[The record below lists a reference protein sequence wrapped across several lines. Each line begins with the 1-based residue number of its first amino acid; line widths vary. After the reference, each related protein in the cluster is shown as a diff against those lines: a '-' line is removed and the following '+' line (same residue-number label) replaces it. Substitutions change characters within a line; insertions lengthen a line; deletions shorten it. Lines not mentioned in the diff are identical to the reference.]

1 MCTLYPSV
9 PDGCGRAVLLIVLRR
24 FPMIYKRLGEMLLA
38 VEAIN
43 EEQLNKALEIQRKT
57 TGKKIGEILI
67 EQGFAT
73 QRQVYKALERQL
85 GVEFVDLLSVEI
97 PKEMTQLVP
106 RSLAKKYD
114 VVPVRSAGESLSLA
128 MADPLNFVATE
139 AIHMATRKKIVP
151 MLATPEAITRTINDV
166 YGSESAEKALQELK
180 SDEDAAEDFQN
191 IAAAN
196 IIGADSENA
205 APTIRLVNSFLEYAV
220 HQNVSDIHLEP
231 REAAMAVRMR
241 IDGVLRHVFTVPRN
255 TQSAVIARIKVMGN
269 MNIAEHKIPLD
280 GRSNVRIGEKDVDL
294 RISTL
299 PTVYGEKVVIRLLNK
314 SSSLLNT
321 KGIGLVGKNLQK
333 FTSLLENSNGVI
345 LIVGPT
351 GSGKSSSMYTMI
363 GKLNTE
369 QVNLVTLEDP
379 VEYNFDGVN
388 QVQINEKTGM
398 TFASGLRSI
407 LRQDP
412 DIIAVGEI
420 RDGETADIAM
430 RAAITGHLVLSTLH
444 TNDAPSTIDRLLDM
458 GVESFLISSALK
470 GIISQ
475 RLVRRICPNCRT
487 EYSASAEEQA
497 MLKLPYVPGR
507 KFYRGR
513 GCSQCFNTG
522 YRGRTAVFEILVLTS
537 AIKQGIADNVPHS
550 RLQELIHESDFE
562 PLITDC
568 VRLVL
573 NGTTTLEEAYRT
585 VNSTDI

>member
-1 MCTLYPSV
+1 MVY
-9 PDGCGRAVLLIVLRR
+9 R
-24 FPMIYKRLGEMLLA
+24 RLGEMLIA
-38 VEAIN
+38 NEYIT
-43 EEQLNKALEIQRKT
+43 EEQLKKALEIQRKVP
-57 TGKKIGEILI
+57 GKKIGEILV
-67 EQGFAT
+67 EQGFTT
-73 QRQVYKALERQL
+73 QKRVYRMLERQL
-85 GVEFVDLLSVEI
+85 GVEFIDLAGAVI
-97 PKEMTQLVP
+97 PKEMARLVP
-106 RSLAKKYD
+106 RSIARKYN
-114 VVPVRSAGESLSLA
+114 VIPVQATADTLRLA
-128 MADPLNFVATE
+128 MSDTLNFMATE
-139 AIHMATRKKIVP
+139 AVRMVTKRKIVP
-151 MLATPEAITRTINDV
+151 MLATSEAITRAITDL
-166 YGSESAEKALQELK
+166 YGSESAEKALQDLK
-180 SDEDAAEDFQN
+180 TTEDQSTTDFQN

-220 HQNVSDIHLEP
+220 NQNCSDIHLEP
-231 REAAMAVRMR
+231 RESAMYVRMR
-241 IDGVLRHVFTVPRN
+241 IDGVLRQVFVVPKG

-321 KGIGLVGKNLQK
+321 KGIGLTGKNLQK
-333 FTSLLENSNGVI
+333 FNTLLENSNGVI

-475 RLVRRICPNCRT
+475 RLVRRICPNCRA
-487 EYSASAEEQA
+487 EYTASAEEQQ
-497 MLKLPYVPGR
+497 MLRLPYVAGR
-507 KFYRGR
+507 KFYRGK
-513 GCSQCFNTG
+513 GCPMCFGTG
-522 YRGRTAVFEILVLTS
+522 YRGRTAVFEILVLNS
-537 AIKQGIADNVPHS
+537 AIKHAIADNVPHS
-550 RLQELIHESDFE
+550 QLQQLIHESDFE
-562 PLITDC
+562 PLIVDC
-568 VRLVL
+568 VRLVQ
-573 NGTTTLEEAYRT
+573 NGTTTVDEAFRT

>member
-1 MCTLYPSV
+1 MLN
-9 PDGCGRAVLLIVLRR
+9 
-24 FPMIYKRLGEMLLA
+24 KRLGDLLVA
-38 VEAIN
+38 AEYITP
-43 EEQLNKALEIQRKT
+43 EQLHRAMDILKRNP
-57 TGKKIGEILI
+57 GKKLQDIVV
-67 EQGFAT
+67 EQGFTT
-73 QRQVYKALERQL
+73 QRRAYKTMEKML
-85 GVEFVDLLSVEI
+85 GAEYIDLTSMVL
-97 PKEMTQLVP
+97 PKELTRLVP
-106 RSLAKKYD
+106 RSIARKHN
-114 VVPVRSAGESLSLA
+114 VVPVRSDPESLWLA

-139 AIHMATRKKIVP
+139 AVRMATHRKVIA
-151 MLATPEAITRTINDV
+151 MLATPEAITRSINDL
-166 YGSESAEKALQELK
+166 YGSESAEKALEELK
-180 SDEDAAEDFQN
+180 SDDSAAATDFQN

-220 HQNVSDIHLEP
+220 NQNCSDIHLEP
-231 REAAMAVRMR
+231 RESAMYVRMR
-241 IDGVLRHVFTVPRN
+241 IDGVLRQVFVVPKN

-314 SSSLLNT
+314 SSALLNT
-321 KGIGLVGKNLQK
+321 KGIGLTGKNLQK
-333 FTSLLENSNGVI
+333 FDTLLENSNGVI

-363 GKLNTE
+363 GRLNTE

-470 GIISQ
+470 GVISQ

-487 EYSASAEEQA
+487 EYTPTADEQA
-497 MLKLPYVPGR
+497 MLHMPYSPGR
-507 KFYRGR
+507 RFYRGR
-513 GCSQCFNTG
+513 GCPMCFNTG

-537 AIKQGIADNVPHS
+537 AIKHAIADNVPHS
-550 RLQELIHESDFE
+550 QLMELIHQSDFE
-562 PLITDC
+562 PLLADC
-568 VRLVL
+568 TRLVL
-573 NGTTTLEEAYRT
+573 DGTTTVEEAYRT
-585 VNSTDI
+585 VNSTDL

>member
-1 MCTLYPSV
+1 MV
-9 PDGCGRAVLLIVLRR
+9 
-24 FPMIYKRLGEMLLA
+24 YKRIGEMMVSA
-38 VEAIN
+38 GHITT
-43 EEQLNKALEIQRKT
+43 EQLNKALEIQKKT
-57 TGKKIGEILI
+57 TGKKLVDILV
-67 EQGFAT
+67 EQGYIS
-73 QRQVYKALERQL
+73 QRKMYQILEKQL
-85 GVEFVDLLSVEI
+85 DVQFVDLGGMVI
-97 PKEMTQLVP
+97 PKELAQVLP
-106 RSLAKKYD
+106 RSLARKHN
-114 VVPVRSAGESLSLA
+114 VVPVRGDANTLYIA
-128 MADPLNFVATE
+128 MEDPLNFVA
-139 AIHMATRKKIVP
+139 ADAVRMATKRKVVP
-151 MLATPEAITRTINDV
+151 MLATPDALTRAITDL
-166 YGSESAEKALQELK
+166 YGSESAEKALQDLK
-180 SDEDAAEDFQN
+180 QTEDETTTDFQN

-220 HQNVSDIHLEP
+220 NQNASDIHLEP

-241 IDGVLRHVFTVPRN
+241 IDGVLRQVFTVPRN

-280 GRSNVRIGEKDVDL
+280 GRSNIRVGEKDVDL

-321 KGIGLVGKNLQK
+321 KGIGLQGKNLEK
-333 FTSLLENSNGVI
+333 FNALLENSNGVI

-444 TNDAPSTIDRLLDM
+444 TNDAPSTLDRLLDM

-470 GIISQ
+470 GVISQ

-487 EYSASAEEQA
+487 DYAASAEEQQ
-497 MLKLPYVPGR
+497 MLRLPYVPGR
-507 KFYRGR
+507 RFYRGK
-513 GCSQCFNTG
+513 GCPLCFNTG
-522 YRGRTAVFEILVLTS
+522 YRGRTAVFEILVLNS
-537 AIKQGIADNVPHS
+537 AVKQAIADNVPHS
-550 RLQELIHESDFE
+550 QLMEKIQQSDFE
-562 PLITDC
+562 PLISDC
-568 VRLVL
+568 IRLVL
-573 NGTTTLEEAYRT
+573 NGTTTVDEAYRT

>member
-1 MCTLYPSV
+1 MVY
-9 PDGCGRAVLLIVLRR
+9 R
-24 FPMIYKRLGEMLLA
+24 RLGEMLIA
-38 VEAIN
+38 NEYIT
-43 EEQLNKALEIQRKT
+43 EEQLRKALEIQRKVP
-57 TGKKIGEILI
+57 GKKIGEILV
-67 EQGFAT
+67 EQGFTT
-73 QRQVYKALERQL
+73 QKRVYRMLEKQL
-85 GVEFVDLLSVEI
+85 GVEFIDLTGAVI
-97 PKEMTQLVP
+97 PKEMARLVP
-106 RSLAKKYD
+106 RSIARKYNVIPIQATAD
-114 VVPVRSAGESLSLA
+114 TLRLA
-128 MADPLNFVATE
+128 MSDTLNFMATE
-139 AIHMATRKKIVP
+139 AVRMVTKRKIVP
-151 MLATPEAITRTINDV
+151 MLATSEAITRAITDL
-166 YGSESAEKALQELK
+166 YGSESAEKALQDLK
-180 SDEDAAEDFQN
+180 TTEDQSTTDFQN

-196 IIGADSENA
+196 VIGADNENA

-220 HQNVSDIHLEP
+220 NQNCSDIHLEP
-231 REAAMAVRMR
+231 RESAMYVRMR
-241 IDGVLRHVFTVPRN
+241 IDGVLRQVFVVPKG

-321 KGIGLVGKNLQK
+321 KGIGLVGKNLAK
-333 FTSLLENSNGVI
+333 FNALLENSNGVI

-470 GIISQ
+470 GVISQ

-487 EYSASAEEQA
+487 EYTASAEEQQ
-497 MLKLPYVPGR
+497 MLRLPVIAGR
-507 KFYRGR
+507 KFYRGK
-513 GCSQCFNTG
+513 GCPMCFGTG
-522 YRGRTAVFEILVLTS
+522 YRGRTAVFEILTLNS
-537 AIKQGIADNVPHS
+537 AIKHGIADNVPHS
-550 RLQELIHESDFE
+550 RLMQLIEESDFE
-562 PLITDC
+562 PLIVDC
-568 VRLVL
+568 VRLVQ
-573 NGTTTLEEAYRT
+573 NGTTTVEEAFRT
-585 VNSTDI
+585 VNSTDL

>member
-1 MCTLYPSV
+1 MV
-9 PDGCGRAVLLIVLRR
+9 
-24 FPMIYKRLGEMLLA
+24 YKRLGELLVA
-38 VEAIN
+38 N
-43 EEQLNKALEIQRKT
+43 EYITPEQLTKALEFQKKHP
-57 TGKKIGEILI
+57 GKKLGEILV
-67 EQGFAT
+67 EHGYTT
-73 QRQVYKALERQL
+73 QRRVYKMLERQL
-85 GVEFVDLLSVEI
+85 GVEFIDLTGMVIS
-97 PKEMTQLVP
+97 KEMPRLVS
-106 RSLAKKYD
+106 RALARKYN
-114 VVPVRSAGESLSLA
+114 VVPVQATQDTLSLA
-128 MADPLNFVATE
+128 MADPLNFVATD
-139 AIHMATRKKIVP
+139 AVRQACKRKVIP
-151 MLATPEAITRTINDV
+151 MLATSEAITRAITDL

-180 SDEDAAEDFQN
+180 GSEDDSTTDFQN

-196 IIGADSENA
+196 VIGADSENA

-220 HQNVSDIHLEP
+220 NQNCSDIHLEP
-231 REAAMAVRMR
+231 RESAMYVRMR
-241 IDGVLRHVFTVPRN
+241 IDGVLRQVFVVPKS

-314 SSSLLNT
+314 SSALLNT
-321 KGIGLVGKNLQK
+321 KGIGLVGKNLDK
-333 FTSLLENSNGVI
+333 FNALLENSNGVI

-388 QVQINEKTGM
+388 QVQINDKTGM
-398 TFASGLRSI
+398 TFASGLRAI

-487 EYSASAEEQA
+487 EYTPRAEEQQ
-497 MLKLPYVPGR
+497 MLRLPYSPGR
-507 KFYRGR
+507 RFYRGK
-513 GCSQCFNTG
+513 GCPMCFNTG
-522 YRGRTAVFEILVLTS
+522 YRGRTAVFEILVLNS
-537 AIKQGIADNVPHS
+537 EVRHAIADNVPHS
-550 RLQELIHESDFE
+550 HLQELIHKSDFE
-562 PLITDC
+562 PLIVDC
-568 VRLVL
+568 IRLVQ
-573 NGTTTLEEAYRT
+573 NGTTTVDEAYRT
-585 VNSTDI
+585 VNSTDL

>member
-1 MCTLYPSV
+1 
-9 PDGCGRAVLLIVLRR
+9 
-24 FPMIYKRLGEMLLA
+24 MIYKRIGELLIA
-38 VEAIN
+38 N
-43 EEQLNKALEIQRKT
+43 EYITPEQLNKALEIQKKT
-57 TGKKIGEILI
+57 TGKKIGEILV
-67 EQGFAT
+67 EQGFTT
-73 QRQVYKALERQL
+73 QKRLYKVLEKQL
-85 GVEFVDLLSVEI
+85 GVDYVELTGMVI
-97 PKEMTQLVP
+97 PKEMTRLVP
-106 RSLAKKYD
+106 RSIAKKYN
-114 VVPVRSAGESLSLA
+114 VVPVRASAETLHLA
-128 MADPLNFVATE
+128 MADPLNFVATD
-139 AIHMATRKKIVP
+139 AVQKVVKRKVVP
-151 MLATPEAITRTINDV
+151 MLATAEAITRSITDL
-166 YGSESAEKALQELK
+166 YGSESAEKALQDLK
-180 SDEDAAEDFQN
+180 TNEDESTKDFQN

-196 IIGADSENA
+196 VIGADNENA

-220 HQNVSDIHLEP
+220 NQNCSDIHLEP
-231 REAAMAVRMR
+231 RESAMYVRMR
-241 IDGVLRHVFTVPRN
+241 IDGVLRQVFVVPKG

-333 FTSLLENSNGVI
+333 FNALLENSNGVI

-487 EYSASAEEQA
+487 EYTPTAEEQQ
-497 MLKLPYVPGR
+497 MLRLPVTPGR
-507 KFYRGR
+507 KFYRGK
-513 GCSQCFNTG
+513 GCPMCFNTG
-522 YRGRTAVFEILVLTS
+522 YRGRTAVFEILTLTGP
-537 AIKQGIADNVPHS
+537 IKHAIADNVPHS
-550 RLQELIHESDFE
+550 QLMKLIEESDFE
-562 PLITDC
+562 PLIVDC
-568 VRLVL
+568 IRLVQ
-573 NGTTTLEEAYRT
+573 NGTTTVEEAYRT
-585 VNSTDI
+585 VNSTDL

>member
-1 MCTLYPSV
+1 
-9 PDGCGRAVLLIVLRR
+9 
-24 FPMIYKRLGEMLLA
+24 ML
-38 VEAIN
+38 
-43 EEQLNKALEIQRKT
+43 
-57 TGKKIGEILI
+57 
-67 EQGFAT
+67 
-73 QRQVYKALERQL
+73 
-85 GVEFVDLLSVEI
+85 
-97 PKEMTQLVP
+97 P
-106 RSLAKKYD
+106 RSIAKKHN
-114 VVPVRSAGESLSLA
+114 VAPVRTDPDSIFIA
-128 MADPLNFVATE
+128 MADPLNFVAIDE
-139 AIHMATRKKIVP
+139 VRMSSKRKVVP
-151 MLATPEAITRTINDV
+151 MLAASDAITRVITDL
-166 YGSESAEKALQELK
+166 YGSETAEKALQELRGA
-180 SDEDAAEDFQN
+180 EDDSTKDFQN

-196 IIGADSENA
+196 VIGADSENA

-220 HQNVSDIHLEP
+220 NQNCSDIHLEP
-231 REAAMAVRMR
+231 RESAMYVRMR
-241 IDGVLRHVFTVPRN
+241 IDGVLRQVFTVPRA

-280 GRSNVRIGEKDVDL
+280 GRSNVHIGEKDVDL

-321 KGIGLVGKNLQK
+321 NGIGLKGKNLEK
-333 FTSLLENSNGVI
+333 FNNLLKNSNGVI

-369 QVNLVTLEDP
+369 EVNLVTLEDP

-398 TFASGLRSI
+398 TFSSGLRSI

-470 GIISQ
+470 GVISQ
-475 RLVRRICPNCRT
+475 RLVRRICPSCRV
-487 EYSASAEEQA
+487 EYTASEEEQR
-497 MLKLPYVPGR
+497 MLHMPYVPGR
-507 KFYRGR
+507 KFYKGK
-513 GCSQCFNTG
+513 GCPLCFNTG
-522 YRGRTAVFEILVLTS
+522 YKGRTAVFEILTLT
-537 AIKQGIADNVPHS
+537 APIKHAIADNVPHS
-550 RLQELIHESDFE
+550 ELMRLIEESDFE
-562 PLITDC
+562 PLINDC
-568 VRLVL
+568 VKLVL
-573 NGTTTLEEAYRT
+573 DGTTTAEEAFRT
-585 VNSTDI
+585 VNSTDA

>member
-1 MCTLYPSV
+1 
-9 PDGCGRAVLLIVLRR
+9 
-24 FPMIYKRLGEMLLA
+24 MIYKRLGELLIA
-38 VEAIN
+38 N
-43 EEQLNKALEIQRKT
+43 ESITPEQLTKALEIQKKVP
-57 TGKKIGEILI
+57 GKKLGEILV
-67 EQGFAT
+67 EQGFTT

-85 GVEFVDLLSVEI
+85 GVEFIDLTGMSI
-97 PKEMTQLVP
+97 PKEMAQLVP
-106 RSLAKKYD
+106 RSIARKYN
-114 VVPVRSAGESLSLA
+114 VVPVQATQDTLSLA
-128 MADPLNFVATE
+128 MADPLNFVATD
-139 AIHMATRKKIVP
+139 AVRMAAKRKVVP
-151 MLATPEAITRTINDV
+151 MLATAEAITRTITDL
-166 YGSESAEKALQELK
+166 YGSESAEKALQDLK
-180 SDEDAAEDFQN
+180 GAEDQSTTDFQN

-220 HQNVSDIHLEP
+220 NQNCSDIHLEP
-231 REAAMAVRMR
+231 RESAMFVRMR
-241 IDGVLRHVFTVPRN
+241 IDGVLRQVFVVPKN

-269 MNIAEHKIPLD
+269 MNIAEHRIPLD

-321 KGIGLVGKNLQK
+321 KGIGLMGKNLQK
-333 FTSLLENSNGVI
+333 FNALLENSNGVI

-487 EYSASAEEQA
+487 EYTASAEEQQ
-497 MLKLPYVPGR
+497 MLRLPYLPNR
-507 KFYRGR
+507 KFYRGK
-513 GCSQCFNTG
+513 GCPMCFNTG
-522 YRGRTAVFEILVLTS
+522 YRGRTAVFEILVLNS
-537 AIKQGIADNVPHS
+537 KIRQAIADNVPHS
-550 RLQELIHESDFE
+550 QLQELIRESDFE
-562 PLITDC
+562 PLIVDC
-568 VRLVL
+568 VRLVQ
-573 NGTTTLEEAYRT
+573 NGTTTVEEAYRT

>member
-1 MCTLYPSV
+1 MVYKRI
-9 PDGCGRAVLLIVLRR
+9 GVLLI
-24 FPMIYKRLGEMLLA
+24 A
-38 VEAIN
+38 N
-43 EEQLNKALEIQRKT
+43 EYITPEQLNKALEIQKKT
-57 TGKKIGEILI
+57 AGKKIGEILV
-67 EQGFAT
+67 EQGFTT
-73 QRQVYKALERQL
+73 QNRVYKMLERQL
-85 GVEFVDLLSVEI
+85 GVKFVDLTGEVIS
-97 PKEMTQLVP
+97 KDMTRVVP
-106 RSLAKKYD
+106 RSIARKYN
-114 VVPVRSAGESLSLA
+114 VVPVQATADTVHLA
-128 MADPLNFVATE
+128 MGDPLNF
-139 AIHMATRKKIVP
+139 MATDAVQKVAKRKVIP
-151 MLATPEAITRTINDV
+151 MLATSEAITRSITDL
-166 YGSESAEKALQELK
+166 YGSESAEKAIQELK
-180 SDEDAAEDFQN
+180 SNEDESTKDFQN

-220 HQNVSDIHLEP
+220 NQNCSDIHLEP
-231 REAAMAVRMR
+231 RESAMFVRMR
-241 IDGVLRHVFTVPRN
+241 IDGVLRQVFVVPKG

-299 PTVYGEKVVIRLLNK
+299 PTVYSEKVVIRLLNK

-333 FTSLLENSNGVI
+333 FNALLENSNGVI

-487 EYSASAEEQA
+487 EYTPSAEEQQ
-497 MLKLPYVPGR
+497 MLRLPVQPGR
-507 KFYRGR
+507 RFYRGK
-513 GCSQCFNTG
+513 GCPMCFNTG
-522 YRGRTAVFEILVLTS
+522 YRGRTAVFEILTLTGP
-537 AIKQGIADNVPHS
+537 IKRAIADNVPHS
-550 RLQELIHESDFE
+550 QLMQLIEESDFE

-568 VRLVL
+568 VRLVQ
-573 NGTTTLEEAYRT
+573 NGTTTVDEAYRT
-585 VNSTDI
+585 VNSTDL

>member
-1 MCTLYPSV
+1 MVY
-9 PDGCGRAVLLIVLRR
+9 R
-24 FPMIYKRLGEMLLA
+24 RLGEMLIA
-38 VEAIN
+38 NEYIT
-43 EEQLNKALEIQRKT
+43 EEQLRKALEIQRKVP
-57 TGKKIGEILI
+57 GKKIGEILV
-67 EQGFAT
+67 EQGFTT
-73 QRQVYKALERQL
+73 QKRVYRMLERQL
-85 GVEFVDLLSVEI
+85 GVEFIDLAGAVI
-97 PKEMTQLVP
+97 PKEMARLVP
-106 RSLAKKYD
+106 RSIARKYNVIPIQATAD
-114 VVPVRSAGESLSLA
+114 TLHLA
-128 MADPLNFVATE
+128 MSDTLNFMATE
-139 AIHMATRKKIVP
+139 AVRMVSKRKIVP
-151 MLATPEAITRTINDV
+151 MLATSEAIARAIADL
-166 YGSESAEKALQELK
+166 YGSESAEKALQDLK
-180 SDEDAAEDFQN
+180 TTEDQSTTDFQN

-196 IIGADSENA
+196 VIGADNENA

-220 HQNVSDIHLEP
+220 NQNCSDIHLEP
-231 REAAMAVRMR
+231 RESAMYVRMR
-241 IDGVLRHVFTVPRN
+241 IDGVLRQVFVVPKG

-321 KGIGLVGKNLQK
+321 KGIGLVGKNLDK
-333 FTSLLENSNGVI
+333 FNALLENSNGVI

-470 GIISQ
+470 GVISQ

-487 EYSASAEEQA
+487 EYTASAEEQQ
-497 MLKLPYVPGR
+497 MLRLPVVAGR
-507 KFYRGR
+507 KFYRGK
-513 GCSQCFNTG
+513 GCPQCFGTG
-522 YRGRTAVFEILVLTS
+522 YRGRTAVFEILTLNS
-537 AIKQGIADNVPHS
+537 AIKHGIADNVPHS
-550 RLQELIHESDFE
+550 RLQQLIEESDFE
-562 PLITDC
+562 PLIVDC
-568 VRLVL
+568 VRLVQ
-573 NGTTTLEEAYRT
+573 NGTTTVDEAFRT
-585 VNSTDI
+585 VNSTDL

>member
-1 MCTLYPSV
+1 MV
-9 PDGCGRAVLLIVLRR
+9 
-24 FPMIYKRLGEMLLA
+24 YKRIGEMMVSA
-38 VEAIN
+38 GHITT
-43 EEQLNKALEIQRKT
+43 EQLNKALEIQKKT
-57 TGKKIGEILI
+57 TGKKLVDILV
-67 EQGFAT
+67 EQGYIS
-73 QRQVYKALERQL
+73 QRKMYQILEKQL
-85 GVEFVDLLSVEI
+85 DVQFVDLGGMVI
-97 PKEMTQLVP
+97 PKELAQVLP
-106 RSLAKKYD
+106 RSLARKHN
-114 VVPVRSAGESLSLA
+114 VVPVRGDANTLYIA
-128 MADPLNFVATE
+128 MEDPLNFVA
-139 AIHMATRKKIVP
+139 ADAVRMATKRKVVP
-151 MLATPEAITRTINDV
+151 MLATPDALTRAITDL
-166 YGSESAEKALQELK
+166 YGSESAEKALQDLK
-180 SDEDAAEDFQN
+180 QTEDETTTDFQN

-220 HQNVSDIHLEP
+220 NQNASDIHLEP

-241 IDGVLRHVFTVPRN
+241 IDGVLRQVFTVPRN

-280 GRSNVRIGEKDVDL
+280 GRSNIRVGEKDVDL

-321 KGIGLVGKNLQK
+321 KGIGLQGKNLEK
-333 FTSLLENSNGVI
+333 FNALLENSNGVI

-444 TNDAPSTIDRLLDM
+444 TNDAPSTLDRLLDM

-470 GIISQ
+470 GVISQ

-487 EYSASAEEQA
+487 DYAASAEEQQ
-497 MLKLPYVPGR
+497 MLRLPYVPGR
-507 KFYRGR
+507 RFYRGK
-513 GCSQCFNTG
+513 GCPMCFNTG
-522 YRGRTAVFEILVLTS
+522 YRGRTAVFEILVLNS
-537 AIKQGIADNVPHS
+537 AVKQAIADNVPHS
-550 RLQELIHESDFE
+550 QLMEKIQESDFE
-562 PLITDC
+562 PLISDC
-568 VRLVL
+568 IRLVL
-573 NGTTTLEEAYRT
+573 NGTTTVDEAYRT

>member
-1 MCTLYPSV
+1 
-9 PDGCGRAVLLIVLRR
+9 
-24 FPMIYKRLGEMLLA
+24 MIYKRLGDMLIA

-333 FTSLLENSNGVI
+333 FSSLLENSNGVI

-550 RLQELIHESDFE
+550 RLQELIHASDFE

-573 NGTTTLEEAYRT
+573 NGTTTVEEAYRT

>member
-1 MCTLYPSV
+1 MV
-9 PDGCGRAVLLIVLRR
+9 
-24 FPMIYKRLGEMLLA
+24 
-38 VEAIN
+38 
-43 EEQLNKALEIQRKT
+43 
-57 TGKKIGEILI
+57 
-67 EQGFAT
+67 
-73 QRQVYKALERQL
+73 
-85 GVEFVDLLSVEI
+85 
-97 PKEMTQLVP
+97 
-106 RSLAKKYD
+106 
-114 VVPVRSAGESLSLA
+114 
-128 MADPLNFVATE
+128 DPLNFVATD
-139 AIHMATRKKIVP
+139 AVKMVAKRKVIP
-151 MLATPEAITRTINDV
+151 MLATAEAITRTITDL
-166 YGSESAEKALQELK
+166 YGSESAEKALQDLK
-180 SDEDAAEDFQN
+180 STEDQSTTDFQN

-220 HQNVSDIHLEP
+220 NQNCSDIHLEP
-231 REAAMAVRMR
+231 RESAMYVRMR
-241 IDGVLRHVFTVPRN
+241 IDGVLRQVFVVPKN

-321 KGIGLVGKNLQK
+321 KGIGLTGKNLSK
-333 FTSLLENSNGVI
+333 FNALLENSNGVI

-487 EYSASAEEQA
+487 EYTPTAEEQQ
-497 MLKLPYVPGR
+497 MLRLPVQAGR
-507 KFYRGR
+507 RFYKVK
-513 GCSQCFNTG
+513 GCPMCFNTG
-522 YRGRTAVFEILVLTS
+522 YRGRTAVFEILVLNS
-537 AIKQGIADNVPHS
+537 EIRHAIADNVPHS
-550 RLQELIHESDFE
+550 RLQELIHQSDFE
-562 PLITDC
+562 PLIVDC
-568 VRLVL
+568 IRLVQ
-573 NGTTTLEEAYRT
+573 NGTTTVEEAYRT

>member
-1 MCTLYPSV
+1 MVY
-9 PDGCGRAVLLIVLRR
+9 R
-24 FPMIYKRLGEMLLA
+24 RLGEMLIA
-38 VEAIN
+38 NEYIT
-43 EEQLNKALEIQRKT
+43 EEQLKKALEIQRKVP
-57 TGKKIGEILI
+57 GKKIGEILV
-67 EQGFAT
+67 EQGFTT
-73 QRQVYKALERQL
+73 QKRVYRMLERQL
-85 GVEFVDLLSVEI
+85 GVEFIDLAGAVI
-97 PKEMTQLVP
+97 PKEMARLVP
-106 RSLAKKYD
+106 RSIARKYNVIPIQATAD
-114 VVPVRSAGESLSLA
+114 TLRLA
-128 MADPLNFVATE
+128 MSDTLNFMATE
-139 AIHMATRKKIVP
+139 AVRMVTKRKIVP
-151 MLATPEAITRTINDV
+151 MLATSEAITRAITDL
-166 YGSESAEKALQELK
+166 YGSESAEKALQDLK
-180 SDEDAAEDFQN
+180 TTEDQSTTDFQN

-220 HQNVSDIHLEP
+220 NQNCSDIHLEP
-231 REAAMAVRMR
+231 RESAMYVRMR
-241 IDGVLRHVFTVPRN
+241 IDGVLRQVFVVPKG

-321 KGIGLVGKNLQK
+321 KGIGLTGKNLQK
-333 FTSLLENSNGVI
+333 FNTLLENSNGVI

-475 RLVRRICPNCRT
+475 RLVRRICPNCRA
-487 EYSASAEEQA
+487 EYTASAEEQQ
-497 MLKLPYVPGR
+497 MLRLPYVAGR
-507 KFYRGR
+507 KFYRGK
-513 GCSQCFNTG
+513 GCPMCFGTG
-522 YRGRTAVFEILVLTS
+522 YRGRTAVFEILVLNS
-537 AIKQGIADNVPHS
+537 AIKHAIADNVPHS
-550 RLQELIHESDFE
+550 QLQQLIHESDFE
-562 PLITDC
+562 PLIVDC
-568 VRLVL
+568 VRLVQ
-573 NGTTTLEEAYRT
+573 NGTTTVDEAFRT

>member
-1 MCTLYPSV
+1 
-9 PDGCGRAVLLIVLRR
+9 
-24 FPMIYKRLGEMLLA
+24 MIYKRLGEMLLA
-38 VEAIN
+38 TEFIT
-43 EEQLNKALEIQRKT
+43 EEQLNKALEIQRKIP
-57 TGKKIGEILI
+57 GKKLGEILI
-67 EQGFAT
+67 EQGFTT
-73 QRQVYKALERQL
+73 QKRVYKALERQL
-85 GVEFVDLLSVEI
+85 GVEFIDLAGMEI
-97 PKEMTQLVP
+97 SKDLARLVP
-106 RSLAKKYD
+106 RSLAKKYS
-114 VVPVRSAGESLSLA
+114 VVPVRTAGETLSIA
-128 MADPLNFVATE
+128 MGDPLNFMATE
-139 AIHMATRKKIVP
+139 AIHMATRKKIIP
-151 MLATPEAITRTINDV
+151 MLATSEAITRAISDL
-166 YGSESAEKALQELK
+166 YGSESAEKALEELK
-180 SDEDAAEDFQN
+180 GSETDNETADFQN

-196 IIGADSENA
+196 VIGADSENA

-220 HQNVSDIHLEP
+220 NQNASDIHLEP
-231 REAAMAVRMR
+231 REAAMVVRMR
-241 IDGVLRHVFTVPRN
+241 IDGVLRQVFTVPRN

-280 GRSNVRIGEKDVDL
+280 GRSNIRIGEKDVDL

-299 PTVYGEKVVIRLLNK
+299 PTVYGEKVVIRMLHK

-321 KGIGLVGKNLQK
+321 KGIGLVGRNLQK
-333 FTSLLENSNGVI
+333 FNALLENSNGVI

-470 GIISQ
+470 GVISQ

-487 EYSASAEEQA
+487 EYTASAEEQQ
-497 MLKLPYVPGR
+497 MLKLPVMPGR
-507 KFYRGR
+507 RFYRGK
-513 GCSQCFNTG
+513 GCPMCFGTG
-522 YRGRTAVFEILVLTS
+522 YRGRTAVFEILVLNS
-537 AIKQGIADNVPHS
+537 AVKQAIADNVPHS
-550 RLQELIHESDFE
+550 QLMELIHECDFE

-568 VRLVL
+568 VRLVQ
-573 NGTTTLEEAYRT
+573 NGTTTVEEAYRT

>member
-1 MCTLYPSV
+1 
-9 PDGCGRAVLLIVLRR
+9 
-24 FPMIYKRLGEMLLA
+24 MIYKRIGELLIA
-38 VEAIN
+38 N
-43 EEQLNKALEIQRKT
+43 EYITPEQLNKALEIQKKT
-57 TGKKIGEILI
+57 TGKKIGEILV
-67 EQGFAT
+67 EQGFTT
-73 QRQVYKALERQL
+73 QKRLYKVLEKQL
-85 GVEFVDLLSVEI
+85 GVDYVELTGMVI
-97 PKEMTQLVP
+97 PKEMTRLVP
-106 RSLAKKYD
+106 RSIAKKYN
-114 VVPVRSAGESLSLA
+114 VVPVRASAETLHLA
-128 MADPLNFVATE
+128 MADPLNFVATD
-139 AIHMATRKKIVP
+139 AVQKVVKRKVVP
-151 MLATPEAITRTINDV
+151 MLATAEAITRSITDL
-166 YGSESAEKALQELK
+166 YGSESAEKALQDLK
-180 SDEDAAEDFQN
+180 TNEDESTKDFQN

-196 IIGADSENA
+196 VIGADNENA

-220 HQNVSDIHLEP
+220 NQNCSDIHLEP
-231 REAAMAVRMR
+231 RESAMYVRMR
-241 IDGVLRHVFTVPRN
+241 IDGVLRQVFVVPKG

-333 FTSLLENSNGVI
+333 FNALLENSNGVI

-487 EYSASAEEQA
+487 EYTPTAEEQQ
-497 MLKLPYVPGR
+497 MLRLPVQPGR
-507 KFYRGR
+507 RFYRGK
-513 GCSQCFNTG
+513 GCPMCFGTG
-522 YRGRTAVFEILVLTS
+522 YRGRTAVFEILTLTGP
-537 AIKQGIADNVPHS
+537 IKHAIADNVPHS
-550 RLQELIHESDFE
+550 QLMKLIEESDFE

-568 VRLVL
+568 IRLVQ
-573 NGTTTLEEAYRT
+573 NGTTTVEEAYRT
-585 VNSTDI
+585 VNSTDL